1 MVVVL
6 ITYGCGYFDIWIVTV
21 RLHFDGGNNI
31 SSSPTP
37 KDFLLRRLLFFT
49 SPKNWDPVTREKVG
63 IPHLSVEWAV
73 KKIIILS
80 SCSHKV
86 LHQRVRDVLLRPFK
100 ILFAQESGVNG
111 GGVGGWV
118 MWTLWRYFFYILF
131 SHCPLDSSPPIPQSQ
146 VSREKMLWKCE
157 RKKNQIPQN
166 SLLLGHLSLG
176 IVMTWCDWFCS
187 NGFTWLVISDISD
200 NPLLWPFYC
209 GPQWALGPPWKCE
222 VSPARLTKSDQEWP
236 KMRMRD

>member
-1 MVVVL
+1 MHCGGFITLWHVGNSATVLMVVVL

-21 RLHFDGGNNI
+21 RLYFDGGNNI

-63 IPHLSVEWAV
+63 IPHLPSVLSESS
-73 KKIIILS
+73 KKKTSIMFIILS

-111 GGVGGWV
+111 GGWV

-146 VSREKMLWKCE
+146 VSREKML
-157 RKKNQIPQN
+157 
-166 SLLLGHLSLG
+166 
-176 IVMTWCDWFCS
+176 
-187 NGFTWLVISDISD
+187 
-200 NPLLWPFYC
+200 
-209 GPQWALGPPWKCE
+209 
-222 VSPARLTKSDQEWP
+222 
-236 KMRMRD
+236 